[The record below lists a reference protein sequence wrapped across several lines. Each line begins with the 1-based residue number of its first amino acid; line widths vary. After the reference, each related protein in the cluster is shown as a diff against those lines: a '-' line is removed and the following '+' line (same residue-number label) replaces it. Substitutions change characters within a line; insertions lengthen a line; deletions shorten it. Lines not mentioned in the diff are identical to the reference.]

1 MAHQPGVF
9 LQESCGPIIRRD
21 GIRSRANDP
30 SICGKLLRNEFAWQC
45 GPASGG
51 VKERPGLVAPE
62 GWWPISDHLRVVAL
76 LG

>member
-9 LQESCGPIIRRD
+9 PQESCGPIISRD

-30 SICGKLLRNEFAWQC
+30 SICGKLLRNEFAWQY

-51 VKERPGLVAPE
+51 EGAAGGLLLPRD
-62 GWWPISDHLRVVAL
+62 GGLFSYHLRVVGL